1 MLFNS
6 FVFLFLFL
14 PLVLAVWWL
23 PVLSVRVRLC
33 VLVIASY
40 LFYGWWD
47 YRFVSLLV
55 VSTLVDYY
63 VGKRLYDAQS
73 PWRRTAW
80 LTVSVAVNLAV
91 LGFFKYAGF
100 FARAANAL
108 VGMSEGGP
116 VPVLDFILPVGISFY
131 TFQTMSYSID
141 IYRNESRPATSL
153 LHFAAYVSMFPQL
166 VAGPIVR
173 YSHIEDQLREIATRI
188 DWSMMARGLFFLGIG
203 LGQKILLADPIA
215 AQIDP
220 LLADYHSLEFWGAWY
235 TMLGYTCQLYFDFS
249 GYSTMA
255 VGLGLMLGFLF
266 PQNFNSP
273 YKAANISDFWRRWH
287 ITLSE
292 WLRDYL
298 FIPLGGSRN
307 GRLLTSPE
315 PVSGDVAGG
324 IVARSR
330 LDVRRVGTVPR
341 LAARSACPVPI
352 VESNQDPSPCC
363 SGGDFY
369 GRRIRMGNLSRE
381 QPGNGWLS
389 DDRHAGLCRIRI
401 ATSDCHWWNWR
412 RSVCCSFFWGLYSSR
427 PMSGRLS
434 FAPPPRQPRYCRRL
448 SYPAFCFLV
457 NRVRFC
463 IFSFNMLTCS

>member
-14 PLVLAVWWL
+14 PSVLAVWWL
-23 PVLSVRVRLC
+23 PVLPVRVRLC

-63 VGKRLYDAQS
+63 VGKRLFLAQS
-73 PWRRTAW
+73 SWRRTAW
-80 LTVSVAVNLAV
+80 LAVSVAVNLAV

-100 FARAANAL
+100 FARTANAM
-108 VGMSEGGP
+108 VGLSEGGP

-188 DWSMMARGLFFLGIG
+188 DWSVMARGLFFLGIG

-220 LLADYHSLEFWGAWY
+220 LLADYHSLAFWGAWY
-235 TMLGYTCQLYFDFS
+235 AMLGYTCQLYFDFS

-255 VGLGLMLGFLF
+255 VGLGMMLGFLF

-273 YKAANISDFWRRWH
+273 YKAANIADFWRRWH

-307 GRLLTSPE
+307 GQLITLRNLFLVMLL
-315 PVSGDVAGG
+315 GG
-324 IVARSR
+324 
-330 LDVRRVGTVPR
+330 LWHG
-341 LAARSACPVPI
+341 AAWTFV
-352 VESNQDPSPCC
+352 V
-363 SGGDFY
+363 
-369 GRRIRMGNLSRE
+369 
-381 QPGNGWLS
+381 
-389 DDRHAGLCRIRI
+389 
-401 ATSDCHWWNWR
+401 
-412 RSVCCSFFWGLYSSR
+412 WGLYHGLLLVVHALFRSWNKIQIPHAAAVAVTFTAVVFGWAIFRANSLEMAGYL
-427 PMSGRLS
+427 MSAMLGFVGFESQPLS
-434 FAPPPRQPRYCRRL
+434 AMGGFEAAGMLILLLAVVFFAPNVWEIEFRPTPATAAIL
-448 SYPAFCFLV
+448 SAVVVSCILLFSKPSPFLY
-457 NRVRFC
+457 FQ
-463 IFSFNMLTCS
+463 F